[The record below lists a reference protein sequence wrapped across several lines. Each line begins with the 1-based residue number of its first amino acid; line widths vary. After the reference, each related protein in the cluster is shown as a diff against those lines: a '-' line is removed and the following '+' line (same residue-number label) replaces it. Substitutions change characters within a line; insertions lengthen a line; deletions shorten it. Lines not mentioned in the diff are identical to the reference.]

1 MYRHYSMN
9 FGKFFPQNHNFDE
22 KGYFLET
29 AHPVKFEVGSIVE
42 EDIELPVTIQ
52 SMFNKDKKTLR
63 MKAGAEELKEFL
75 LSRQISP

>member
-1 MYRHYSMN
+1 M
-9 FGKFFPQNHNFDE
+9 
-22 KGYFLET
+22 ET